1 MVFRALTC
9 PLVFSLLPQLLPM
22 QFLGIIC
29 MEEAD
34 VDALEKDLQDRPW
47 VFGFKQVGIVEK
59 YQVKYGNPRNLHSPK
74 TVLSNTFVMCFLM

>member
-59 YQVKYGNPRNLHSPK
+59 YPTPLYCVSLCNSENIFELK
-74 TVLSNTFVMCFLM
+74 C

>member
-1 MVFRALTC
+1 
-9 PLVFSLLPQLLPM
+9 
-22 QFLGIIC
+22 

-59 YQVKYGNPRNLHSPK
+59 YQVKFGNPRNLHSQKRSYP
-74 TVLSNTFVMCFLM
+74 TPLYCVSLCNPEYIFEPIC